1 MRGPSGFVL
10 NRHESGGIGQ
20 PLLRPSKGLPYSDQL
35 NRGGRFRVSEI
46 WQILKSGHW
55 LSLAGAW
62 LHLTVSFMVW
72 LLVAAMS
79 IPLVTALQLSD
90 AEIAWL
96 VSLPLL
102 GGALLRMVAGW
113 SADRLGARRTAVVIL
128 VVELLVLSW
137 GWVGVSGYGAALVFS
152 LGLGVAGAS
161 FAVALPIASRAYPPS
176 AQGLILGIAA
186 SGNVGTVL
194 ILFLAPR
201 WAAVMDWHQICGIMA
216 AVVAVTLVAFELL
229 VPRMSPAP
237 EGGEG
242 AWWYHVAELIRQRSA
257 YWLCFLYAITFGG
270 FVGLCSVIPL
280 LLHDVYRIE
289 AIEAGII
296 AALCGLIGS
305 VIRPIGGYVADRQG
319 GLRALYY
326 VLPAIAGAVVAV
338 ISPSH
343 TMGVAMMVVA
353 TAAMGFGNGVVFQLV
368 AEWFPRDIG
377 LASGVVGAA
386 GAVGGFVLPILIGTV
401 KGFSGSY
408 ELGFWL
414 FAGLA
419 VCAWGT
425 VMVAL
430 RPNGSSPV
438 NLPS

>member
-1 MRGPSGFVL
+1 M
-10 NRHESGGIGQ
+10 GGQ
-20 PLLRPSKGLPYSDQL
+20 
-35 NRGGRFRVSEI
+35 VSEI
-46 WQILKSGHW
+46 WRILTSGHW
-55 LSLAGAW
+55 PSLVGAW
-62 LHLTVSFMVW
+62 LHLTISFMVW

-79 IPLVTALQLSD
+79 IPLATALQLTD

-96 VSLPLL
+96 VSVPLL

-113 SADRLGARRTAVVIL
+113 SADWLGARQTAVVIL
-128 VVELLVLSW
+128 VVELLVLLW
-137 GWVGVSGYGAALVFS
+137 GWGGVSGYGTALLFS

-161 FAVALPIASRAYPPS
+161 FAVALPIASRAYPPP

-186 SGNVGTVL
+186 SGNIGTVL

-201 WAAVMDWHQICGIMA
+201 WAAVMDWHQVCGIMA
-216 AVVAVTLVAFELL
+216 AVVATTLVGFELL
-229 VPRMSPAP
+229 VPRMAQAS
-237 EGGEG
+237 ETRTG
-242 AWWYHVAELIRQRSA
+242 AWWHHVAELIRQRSA
-257 YWLCFLYAITFGG
+257 YWLCFLYAVTFGG
-270 FVGLCSVIPL
+270 FVGLCSLIPL
-280 LLHDVYRIE
+280 LLHDVYQIE
-289 AIEAGII
+289 AIQAGVV
-296 AALCGLIGS
+296 AAFCGLVGS
-305 VIRPIGGYVADRQG
+305 VIRPVGGFVADRRG

-343 TMGVAMMVVA
+343 TMGLAMMVVA

-368 AEWFPRDIG
+368 AEWFPQDIG

-386 GAVGGFVLPILIGTV
+386 GAVGGFLLPILIGTM
-401 KGFSGSY
+401 KEFSGSY